1 MADFLYQGISDGLAD
16 EYDDQDDD
24 GCDQGH
30 VVLESV
36 VASGDGQVTQA
47 ASADGSS
54 HCCQTDQVDDRYG

>member
-1 MADFLYQGISDGLAD
+1 MTYFFYQGISDGLAD

-30 VVLESV
+30 VAPESV
-36 VASGDGQVTQA
+36 SHGDGQQFA

-54 HCCQTDQVDDRYG
+54 HRRQTDQVDDRYG

>member
-1 MADFLYQGISDGLAD
+1 MTNFFDQSISDGLAD

-36 VASGDGQVTQA
+36 VAAGDGQVTQA
-47 ASADGSS
+47 TAADGSS
-54 HCCQTDQVDDRYG
+54 HCRQTDQVDDRYG